1 MYVHVYIYKSLK
13 REIPSYTD
21 MQNLT
26 SYVLEHS
33 IASGAKEYKV
43 FLAFV
48 KPLN

>member
-33 IASGAKEYKV
+33 IASGAKRIQSI
-43 FLAFV
+43 LS
-48 KPLN
+48 LC